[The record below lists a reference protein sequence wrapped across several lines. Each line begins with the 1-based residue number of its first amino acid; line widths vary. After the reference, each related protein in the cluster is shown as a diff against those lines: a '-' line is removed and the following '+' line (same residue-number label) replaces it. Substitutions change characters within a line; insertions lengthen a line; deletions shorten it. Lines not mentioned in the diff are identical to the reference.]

1 LQVPLSFPLFH
12 ACMLLL
18 TCTCLPVCL
27 KPMILSWL

>member
-18 TCTCLPVCL
+18 TCLPVCL